1 MLNNSVLLSLFIIYY
16 LFSANAILL
25 DTLPIWFFCNFLIW
39 FHSFKSTGSSTNM
52 HDFVSLEL
60 DECELETHNCHA
72 KASCS
77 NTDGSYTCTCDDG
90 YTGDG
95 FTCTGIQILPVT
107 KDCIRSKSSILTSMK
122 FSHSWT
128 PKVTFHM
135 SLIFL
140 VW

>member
-39 FHSFKSTGSSTNM
+39 FHSFKSTGSSTSM

-77 NTDGSYTCTCDDG
+77 NTDGSYTCKCDDG

-107 KDCIRSKSSILTSMK
+107 KDYKKNNEKFNLTQHNLFQSFWSRTLLHPQCK
-122 FSHSWT
+122 
-128 PKVTFHM
+128 
-135 SLIFL
+135 L
-140 VW
+140 